1 LKRLALCLFLC
12 ILAVPAAF
20 PQQQKDRGGGFWNSV
35 GNFFSRTWNGFTE
48 TLFTPQI
55 HKPFSVAGG
64 IEMTQNEREGLLP
77 ELFVISDY
85 ELTPSFGLGLRGGM
99 TFGSKRPDDRLV
111 SVMEGVFFGRFYV
124 CDFGWIKPYVQ
135 TGVGISIDQEMEY
148 EYMDVLGEFAL
159 GVRAHWKGWFM
170 DAGFR
175 GGYPF
180 RTAFGLSFG
189 HSFLP

>member
-1 LKRLALCLFLC
+1 
-12 ILAVPAAF
+12 
-20 PQQQKDRGGGFWNSV
+20 V
-35 GNFFSRTWNGFTE
+35 GNFFVRAWNGFTE

-64 IEMTQNEREGLLP
+64 IEMTQNEREGMLP

-85 ELTPSFGLGLRGGM
+85 EITPFFGLGLRGGM

-111 SVMEGVFFGRFYV
+111 SVMEGVVFGRFYV
-124 CDFGWIKPYVQ
+124 HDFGWIKPYVQ
-135 TGVGISIDQEMEY
+135 TGIGISLDQEMEY
-148 EYMDVLGEFAL
+148 EYTDVLGEAAL
-159 GVRAHWKGWFM
+159 GARAHWKGWFM

-175 GGYPF
+175 VGYPF